1 MRSGGID
8 HPSRLLKKSASVVLA
23 SLRGST
29 YRSVRLTSSLAAAAL
44 DCLFD
49 QPAPD
54 SEPIGDRWLSYI
66 STGQQSFVSN
76 RLLSR
81 NRLDGDRYALACGKM
96 DLGGEQ
102 HLGAFSG

>member
-8 HPSRLLKKSASVVLA
+8 YPSRLLKKSASVVLA

-54 SEPIGDRWLSYI
+54 SEPVGDRWLSYI
-66 STGQQSFVSN
+66 STGQQSFVYY
-76 RLLSR
+76 LLLNR
-81 NRLDGDRYALACGKM
+81 NRLHGDWYAFGRGKM
-96 DLGGEQ
+96 DFGGE
-102 HLGAFSG
+102 